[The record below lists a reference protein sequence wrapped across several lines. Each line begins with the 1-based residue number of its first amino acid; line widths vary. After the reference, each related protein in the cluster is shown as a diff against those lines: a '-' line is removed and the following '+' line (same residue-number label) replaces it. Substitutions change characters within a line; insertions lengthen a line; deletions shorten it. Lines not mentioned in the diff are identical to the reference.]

1 VPTEGIFS
9 RVWTVPN
16 FLTLARLALLPVY
29 VVWLADGRYV
39 AGAWFLG
46 ALMWTDFF
54 DGWIARRFDQMSE
67 LGKILDPVA
76 DRAIFG
82 VGVVAAMVFDA
93 FPWWFGAL
101 VLLREGS
108 IALLMTGATLL
119 GMERFPV
126 TVLGKRATFLM
137 MCAVSWLILGAGGG
151 GWRIAGWM
159 GWTAAVPGLAL
170 SYWTF
175 FQYVPLVRSHLASG
189 RAAKRLP

>member
-1 VPTEGIFS
+1 MATEGLFS

-16 FLTLARLALLPVY
+16 LLTVTRLALLPVY

-39 AGAWFLG
+39 AAAWFLG

-67 LGKILDPVA
+67 LGKVLDPIA

-82 VGVVAAMVFDA
+82 VGVVAAIVWDGL
-93 FPWWFGAL
+93 PGWFGAL
-101 VLLREGS
+101 VLFREGA
-108 IALLMTGATLL
+108 IALMMVGGTLL

-126 TVLGKRATFLM
+126 TTLGKRATFLM

-151 GWRIAGWM
+151 SWTVARWM
-159 GWTAAVPGLAL
+159 GWTAAVPGLLA

-175 FQYVPLVRSHLASG
+175 FQYVPLVRRHLSAG